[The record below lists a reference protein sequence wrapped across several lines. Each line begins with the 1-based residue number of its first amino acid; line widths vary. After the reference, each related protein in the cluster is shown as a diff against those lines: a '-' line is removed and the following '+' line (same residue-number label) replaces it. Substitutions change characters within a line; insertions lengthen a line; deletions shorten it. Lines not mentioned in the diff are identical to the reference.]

1 MREIQFAFRRL
12 LKRPM
17 QLSAGILAFM
27 LGIGVN
33 TATFPLADALLFHP
47 LDLPALDSLV
57 IRVSPNDFWSL
68 SSVSILLALVAG
80 LAMYIPA
87 RRAMQ
92 MDLATA
98 LRHD

>member
-1 MREIQFAFRRL
+1 MREIQFAFRRWASAST
-12 LKRPM
+12 RPCFLWQM
-17 QLSAGILAFM
+17 PCSFVRSTCLHAIAWCFGL
-27 LGIGVN
+27 
-33 TATFPLADALLFHP
+33 
-47 LDLPALDSLV
+47 
-57 IRVSPNDFWSL
+57 SPNDFWSL

-92 MDLATA
+92 MDPATA